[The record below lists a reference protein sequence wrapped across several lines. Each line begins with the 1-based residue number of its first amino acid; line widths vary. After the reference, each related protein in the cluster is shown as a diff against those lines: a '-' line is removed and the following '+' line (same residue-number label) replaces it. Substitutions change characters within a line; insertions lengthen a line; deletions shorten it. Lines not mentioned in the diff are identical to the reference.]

1 MDDRPQ
7 TEGRGRLVAEA
18 STADDAAQSPVP
30 SPQSPIPNLLV
41 ILGPTATGKTAL
53 SLHLAQRFDGEI
65 ISADSRLFYRGL
77 DIGTAKPS
85 AAERKRVPHHLVD
98 IADPDETITLGQYQ
112 DAAFAAIEAIRARER
127 LPILVGGTG
136 QYIMSVVEGWGIPR
150 VPPHRDLRRAL
161 RRLDRSELY
170 RWLRRLDRDAAE
182 SIHPNNVRRVIRA
195 LEVTLISG
203 RPITEL
209 QRKKPPPYEIL
220 IVGLHTDRETLYR
233 RIDRRVDEM
242 MDAGLLPELEALHDA
257 GYGPDLPAMSGLG
270 YRQLWDY
277 LQGETTLE
285 EAVQRI
291 KFETHR
297 FVRHQYNW
305 FSPDDPRIHW
315 FDVTRDDLYEE
326 VELLVQEW
334 LKEGY
339 SGEFNGDSGNSALS
353 AGC

>member
-1 MDDRPQ
+1 MDHKPQ
-7 TEGRGRLVAEA
+7 TADRGPLVQGEI
-18 STADDAAQSPVP
+18 T
-30 SPQSPIPNLLV
+30 QSPISNLLT

-53 SLHLAQRFDGEI
+53 SLHLAKRFDGEI
-65 ISADSRLFYRGL
+65 VSADSRLFYRGM
-77 DIGTAKPS
+77 DIGTAKPGT
-85 AAERKRVPHHLVD
+85 AQQERVPHHLVD

-112 DAAFAAIEAIRARER
+112 DAAFAAVEAIQARER

-150 VPPHRDLRRAL
+150 IPPHRELRGAL
-161 RRLDRSELY
+161 RRLGGAELH
-170 RWLRRLDRDAAE
+170 RWLSYLDPEAAE
-182 SIHPNNVRRVIRA
+182 SIHRNNVRRVIRA
-195 LEVTLISG
+195 LEVTLVSG

-220 IVGLHTDRETLYR
+220 IVGLRTDRETLYR
-233 RIDRRVDEM
+233 RIDHRVDEM
-242 MDAGLLPELEALHDA
+242 MDAGLLSELEALRDA

-277 LQGETTLE
+277 LQGEATLE
-285 EAVQRI
+285 EAVERI

-315 FDVTRDDLYEE
+315 FDVTRDDLFIE
-326 VELLVQEW
+326 VERLVQGW
-334 LKEGY
+334 LKEGFD
-339 SGEFNGDSGNSALS
+339 GEFNGESGNAALS

>member
-1 MDDRPQ
+1 M
-7 TEGRGRLVAEA
+7 
-18 STADDAAQSPVP
+18 
-30 SPQSPIPNLLV
+30 
-41 ILGPTATGKTAL
+41 
-53 SLHLAQRFDGEI
+53 HLAQRFDGEI
-65 ISADSRLFYRGL
+65 VSADSRLFYRGM

-85 AAERKRVPHHLVD
+85 AAERERVPHHLVD

-112 DAAFAAIEAIRARER
+112 DAAYAAITAIQARER

-161 RRLDRSELY
+161 RRLGGSELH
-170 RWLRRLDRDAAE
+170 RWLSHLDPDAAE
-182 SIHPNNVRRVIRA
+182 SIHPNNVRRAIRA
-195 LEVTLISG
+195 LEVTLVSG

-209 QRKKPPPYEIL
+209 QRKTPPPHDVL
-220 IVGLHTDRETLYR
+220 IVGLRTDRETLYR
-233 RIDRRVDEM
+233 RIDHRVEQM
-242 MDAGLLPELEALHDA
+242 MDAGLLQELEALCDA

-277 LQGETTLE
+277 LQGEATLE
-285 EAVQRI
+285 EAVERI

-326 VELLVQEW
+326 VERLVQGW

-339 SGEFNGDSGNSALS
+339 
-353 AGC
+353 